1 LAQHWRLSCYFSQP
15 LSSALRATGKHYAPR
30 LPACAAE
37 TRREDGCL
45 EYRFYENT
53 EHPGK
58 FVFVERWRDQQ
69 ALDGHFS
76 SSHLA
81 AFQQASAPLL
91 TGRRGVLYEVD
102 EGKEL

>member
-1 LAQHWRLSCYFSQP
+1 MLLLTAFIECAAGDRE
-15 LSSALRATGKHYAPR
+15 ALRAAAA
-30 LPACAAE
+30 ACAAE

-45 EYRFYENT
+45 EYRFYEDT
-53 EHPGK
+53 EQPGK

-91 TGRRGVLYEVD
+91 TGRRGVLYEVG